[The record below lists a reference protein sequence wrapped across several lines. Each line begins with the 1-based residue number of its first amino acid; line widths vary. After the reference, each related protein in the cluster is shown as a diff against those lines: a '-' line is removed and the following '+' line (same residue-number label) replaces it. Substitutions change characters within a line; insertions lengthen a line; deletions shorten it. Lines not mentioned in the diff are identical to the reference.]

1 MGPNR
6 PVAVA
11 REYPHGLTNGLG
23 IDVMY
28 LVIGDLA
35 RPPSMRFID
44 CRIHCGSSLI
54 GVHDDLTVHIA
65 SRTPDHLDQR
75 GSASQKS
82 LFIGVRIATKE
93 TSGRS
98 SPSRRRLVPTSTSK
112 SPKRSAQKR
121 FQFVEWC
128 QYLSA
133 GIALTALAQSNTHWV
148 FGHFLR
154 QRCDQDPITLSTT
167 RPILI
172 IRSSICPFVGLMITS
187 GSTRPVGRTI

>member
-1 MGPNR
+1 
-6 PVAVA
+6 
-11 REYPHGLTNGLG
+11 
-23 IDVMY
+23 MY

-98 SPSRRRLVPTSTSK
+98 SPSRRRLSRRARQSA
-112 SPKRSAQKR
+112 PKQSAQKR

-133 GIALTALAQSNTHWV
+133 GIALTALAQSNTHWSSAIFFV
-148 FGHFLR
+148 NVVTKI
-154 QRCDQDPITLSTT
+154 PITLSTT

-172 IRSSICPFVGLMITS
+172 IRSSICPFVRLNDYLGIHQTRGLDNLLDHLGTDS
-187 GSTRPVGRTI
+187 NFKF